1 MIVESIQNV
10 YSVTPAY
17 TEQTVYKTS
26 IDPKTLKEY
35 QEIVTYKVYNRQ
47 GQIEES
53 YQPKVNIQA

>member
-35 QEIVTYKVYNRQ
+35 QEIITYKVYNRQ
-47 GQIEES
+47 GEIEETR
-53 YQPKVNIQA
+53 QPRVDVRA